1 MPPWLTE
8 ADLLAL
14 AVFAASWLGY
24 SLVVDIPAIHR
35 RSVLAA
41 MDRHRLNWMLAM
53 AERDNRIGDVNI
65 VGNLMNSTSFLAN
78 TSIFVLG
85 GLLAMLGSAETGSR
99 ILGALPFA
107 EVPDAS
113 AWQLRIGLLLLIF
126 VRAFFVLTW
135 ALRQFNYCSIV
146 VGSVPPGC
154 GTPQHTARAEAAAR
168 LVNRGARRF
177 NSGLRAY
184 YFGMAALAW
193 LIHPYALISASLLVV
208 LELYRREFRSDILE
222 ALRS

>member
-1 MPPWLTE
+1 MTISFE
-8 ADLLAL
+8 DALAL
-14 AVFAASWLGY
+14 AVFVLCWQGY
-24 SLVVDIPAIHR
+24 ALAVDRIPAIHR

-41 MDRHRLNWMLAM
+41 MDQYRINWMLAM
-53 AERDNRIGDVNI
+53 AGRENRIGDVNI

-85 GLLAMLGSAETGSR
+85 GLLAMLGSPETGAR
-99 ILGALPFA
+99 IFGALPFA
-107 EVPDAS
+107 EVPAAG
-113 AWQLRIGLLLLIF
+113 AWQLRIGLLVVIF
-126 VRAFFVLTW
+126 VRAFFMLTW

-146 VGSVPPGC
+146 LGSVPAGT
-154 GTPQHTARAEAAAR
+154 GTPVHTARAEAAAR
-168 LVNRGARRF
+168 IANRGARRF

-193 LIHPYALISASLLVV
+193 IVHPYALMAASLLVV
-208 LELYRREFRSDILE
+208 LELYRREFRSEVLE